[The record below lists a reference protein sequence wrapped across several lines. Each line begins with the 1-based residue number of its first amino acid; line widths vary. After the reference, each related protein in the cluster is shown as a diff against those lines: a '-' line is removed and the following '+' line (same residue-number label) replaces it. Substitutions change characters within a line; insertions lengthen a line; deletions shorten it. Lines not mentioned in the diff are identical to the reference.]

1 MFLSF
6 GNGYIGELLEL
17 LHVFEAPSKFKRK
30 GVVFLQKPHWERAS
44 SRLEGRTS
52 WIFSSCG
59 WFLSSYNV
67 YLRTHSC
74 GLRKGQSPCE
84 LRGASRDPLQSV
96 QGPKTSCLT
105 EAGT

>member
-6 GNGYIGELLEL
+6 GNGCIGELLEL
-17 LHVFEAPSKFKRK
+17 LHVFEAPSKFKWE
-30 GVVFLQKPHWERAS
+30 GVIRLEGPHPKWAS
-44 SRLEGRTS
+44 TLLEGRTS